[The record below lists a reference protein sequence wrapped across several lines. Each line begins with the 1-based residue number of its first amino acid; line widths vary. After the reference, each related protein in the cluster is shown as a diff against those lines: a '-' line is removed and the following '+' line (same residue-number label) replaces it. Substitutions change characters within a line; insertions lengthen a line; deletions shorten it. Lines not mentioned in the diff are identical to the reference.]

1 MTLNKSVKFY
11 LIFLL
16 LFLLLTFYFSRNE
29 NFSLLL
35 NSINK
40 IKDENFFIAIFF
52 LFLISIL
59 IIIAG
64 FVMPILFINGFILGG
79 NYGSIVSLLSI
90 TIGSYIFF
98 LIHKNNMPK
107 KLLKIYKNNFNVLNK
122 LINKNLLLSLI
133 FIRFF
138 GFGLPFVVHNLIPI
152 FFKANKIYFLIST
165 FFGSIPLM
173 AQSYFIDGI
182 ANFLINENKSLK
194 IFLFQKDLIIPIIFI
209 LFVTII
215 SFLIKI
221 KYFKKN

>member
-1 MTLNKSVKFY
+1 
-11 LIFLL
+11 
-16 LFLLLTFYFSRNE
+16 
-29 NFSLLL
+29 
-35 NSINK
+35 
-40 IKDENFFIAIFF
+40 
-52 LFLISIL
+52 
-59 IIIAG
+59 
-64 FVMPILFINGFILGG
+64 MPILFINGFILGG

-182 ANFLINENKSLK
+182 VNFLINENKSLK

-209 LFVTII
+209 LFITII
-215 SFLIKI
+215 SLLIKI
-221 KYFKKN
+221 KYFK

>member
-11 LIFLL
+11 LIFILL
-16 LFLLLTFYFSRNE
+16 LLLITFYFSRNE
-29 NFSLLL
+29 NFFLLL
-35 NSINK
+35 NYISK
-40 IKDENFFIAIFF
+40 IKNENYFIAIFF
-52 LFLISIL
+52 LLLISIL

-64 FVMPILFINGFILGG
+64 FVMPVLFINGLILGG
-79 NYGSIVSLLSI
+79 NYGAIVSLLSI

-98 LIHKNNMPK
+98 LIHKNNIPK
-107 KLLKIYKNNFNVLNK
+107 KLFEIYKNNFNVLNK

-165 FFGSIPLM
+165 FFGSMPLM

-182 ANFLINENKSLK
+182 ANFLINEDKSLK
-194 IFLFQKDLIIPIIFI
+194 NFLFQKDLTIPIIFI
-209 LFVTII
+209 LFITII
-215 SFLIKI
+215 SVFIKI
-221 KYFKKN
+221 KYFK